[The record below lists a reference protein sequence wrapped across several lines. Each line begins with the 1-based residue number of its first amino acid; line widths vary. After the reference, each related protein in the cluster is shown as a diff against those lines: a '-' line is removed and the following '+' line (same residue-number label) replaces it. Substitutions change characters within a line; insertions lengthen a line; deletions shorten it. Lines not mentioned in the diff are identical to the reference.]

1 MTIKYLDSKRISAL
15 TSDVVNTPTWN
26 DSLPTATGWTFAS
39 GSTAGAQNAYAKIE
53 SESIRC
59 IDDSNGTGYA
69 VMYDLGSA
77 LSNKWVIRFKLT
89 TNITTARTSNQAGV
103 AIGIFS
109 LPVTTTGNTSQDS
122 IAFLD
127 YNDTSSKLYASYTN
141 GQAPS
146 ATPNTQI
153 FSTTQSHANGSY
165 WWCEMS
171 RDEGTTT
178 FKIFSDSTYST
189 LLETETRTTSTTD
202 VSGLRYFGAKG
213 FSFTDA
219 TSKVDCSVSGIE
231 VYDTVTSLTNKPTNV
246 QDNSILV
253 EKDTANRYWFDDAF
267 DLSELKAYYKFE
279 EATGNIINQ
288 AGVIG
293 STDSLGTDADLIV
306 SGATHGATGIIG
318 DALDFDGVNDYTNA
332 GTSLTQWQF
341 MYASGCKYTLTM
353 WYKPSVTFDSG
364 GFSNMYANFGSA
376 NSEGMYVALDGT
388 ASTAGK
394 SKLYIT
400 SESNGTRYI
409 DTSIDNFG
417 DDDTNWH
424 LLSVTFDGTASGHSG
439 GSNYRFS
446 HDGGSF
452 TGISTSSQPVGTNN
466 ANTPLYFGN
475 DQFVRPFDGIIDE
488 TSIWNRI
495 LTDAEIT
502 TIYNSGTGK
511 TLDTAKSP
519 VWTMEPTYE
528 TDFSTSKGWGMS
540 GDKVR
545 VDTTAGKC
553 KFTLLASNGT
563 DRIYQPLSRTLSD
576 KFICEWD
583 FLQTAISASHHYYMV
598 SLTAGTGDPQ
608 TSTQN
613 GIMARYTTNTAN
625 NRDISAGVKVGAGA
639 FTTKVADD
647 NKADYNNKIYFT
659 MIRNVDN
666 LRLIAYSDSTR
677 TTVISDKNADFTE
690 TVTGL
695 NTLILGAGSASSG
708 GTLSAEIDN
717 FKIYDGIISI

>member
-69 VMYDLGSA
+69 VMYDLGSS

-253 EKDTANRYWFDDAF
+253 EKDTGKRYWFDAESVNTWLDT
-267 DLSELKAYYKFE
+267 DGQDG
-279 EATGNIINQ
+279 TGSGQYDGSNTNTGSSISWQKYDETNDEIDFYSIRNDNTKTAITKDITVSTNGMNQ
-288 AGVIG
+288 AL
-293 STDSLGTDADLIV
+293 STSSWVLRYQVRFDTFQPN
-306 SGATHGATGIIG
+306 G
-318 DALDFDGVNDYTNA
+318 DTNIKIRLTSFDRSTASNDDN
-332 GTSLTQWQF
+332 
-341 MYASGCKYTLTM
+341 YASGDGMSNEFYNSSTPMTRTGWGSNEAVDTNAM
-353 WYKPSVTFDSG
+353 GSDTTISASAQTF
-364 GFSNMYANFGSA
+364 
-376 NSEGMYVALDGT
+376 YVEWIRNGT
-388 ASTAGK
+388 ALTC
-394 SKLYIT
+394 
-400 SESNGTRYI
+400 N
-409 DTSIDNFG
+409 
-417 DDDTNWH
+417 
-424 LLSVTFDGTASGHSG
+424 
-439 GSNYRFS
+439 
-446 HDGGSF
+446 
-452 TGISTSSQPVGTNN
+452 ISTSAYGGTDITQNS
-466 ANTPLYFGN
+466 ATVDADWGVTRPLKFFGLWE
-475 DQFVRPFDGIIDE
+475 G
-488 TSIWNRI
+488 
-495 LTDAEIT
+495 
-502 TIYNSGTGK
+502 SGTGK
-511 TLDTAKSP
+511 TAILQGAVHDMQITSTTPAT
-519 VWTMEPTYE
+519 WTMEPTYE
-528 TDFSTSKGWGMS
+528 TDFSTNAGW
-540 GDKVR
+540 
-545 VDTTAGKC
+545 TN
-553 KFTLLASNGT
+553 NGN
-563 DRIYQPLSRTLSD
+563 
-576 KFICEWD
+576 
-583 FLQTAISASHHYYMV
+583 
-598 SLTAGTGDPQ
+598 
-608 TSTQN
+608 TSVGQV
-613 GIMARYTTNTAN
+613 NT
-625 NRDISAGVKVGAGA
+625 
-639 FTTKVADD
+639 TTKVLDAIGNVSTLCGVTRDLGAVD
-647 NKADYNNKIYFT
+647 SKFLLRFKLGITVATQYTSGAVSAKVNIGLFSSDYNG
-659 MIRNVDN
+659 RASQE
-666 LRLIAYSDSTR
+666 LIALDVNTF
-677 TTVISDKNADFTE
+677 DNAYRFKAGGAITPDGGGAT
-690 TVTGL
+690 
-695 NTLILGAGSASSG
+695 GAGNYGVETRWVEIKRLASGDCKLTIFTDEYSTEEGSKTSTPSGTITSALRYLGVKSG
-708 GTLSAEIDN
+708 NTGSG
-717 FKIYDGIISI
+717 DGNNALTVDDIQFYNGVDTIN

>member
-69 VMYDLGSA
+69 VMYDLGSV

-253 EKDTANRYWFDDAF
+253 EKDTGRRYWFDAESVNTWLDT
-267 DLSELKAYYKFE
+267 DGQDG
-279 EATGNIINQ
+279 TGSGQYDGSNTNTGSSISWQKYDEINDEIDFYSIRNDNTKTAITKDITVSTNGMNQ
-288 AGVIG
+288 AL
-293 STDSLGTDADLIV
+293 STSSWVLRYQVRFDTFQS
-306 SGATHGATGIIG
+306 SGDTNIKIRLTS
-318 DALDFDGVNDYTNA
+318 FDRSTASNDDN
-332 GTSLTQWQF
+332 
-341 MYASGCKYTLTM
+341 YASGDGMSNEFYNSSTPMTRTGWGSNEAVDTNAM
-353 WYKPSVTFDSG
+353 GSDTTISASAQTF
-364 GFSNMYANFGSA
+364 
-376 NSEGMYVALDGT
+376 YVEWIRNGT
-388 ASTAGK
+388 ALTC
-394 SKLYIT
+394 
-400 SESNGTRYI
+400 N
-409 DTSIDNFG
+409 
-417 DDDTNWH
+417 
-424 LLSVTFDGTASGHSG
+424 
-439 GSNYRFS
+439 
-446 HDGGSF
+446 
-452 TGISTSSQPVGTNN
+452 ISTSAYGGTDITQNS
-466 ANTPLYFGN
+466 ATVDADWGVTRPLKFFGLWE
-475 DQFVRPFDGIIDE
+475 G
-488 TSIWNRI
+488 
-495 LTDAEIT
+495 
-502 TIYNSGTGK
+502 SGTGK
-511 TLDTAKSP
+511 TAILQGAVHDMQITSTIPATWTIESP
-519 VWTMEPTYE
+519 P
-528 TDFSTSKGWGMS
+528 
-540 GDKVR
+540 
-545 VDTTAGKC
+545 TAGLK
-553 KFTLLASNGT
+553 LWLDA
-563 DRIYQPLSRTLSD
+563 
-576 KFICEWD
+576 
-583 FLQTAISASHHYYMV
+583 
-598 SLTAGTGDPQ
+598 
-608 TSTQN
+608 
-613 GIMARYTTNTAN
+613 
-625 NRDISAGVKVGAGA
+625 
-639 FTTKVADD
+639 
-647 NKADYNNKIYFT
+647 
-659 MIRNVDN
+659 
-666 LRLIAYSDSTR
+666 SDST
-677 TTVISDKNADFTE
+677 TITKDGSNLVSAWNDKSGQLNH
-690 TVTGL
+690 VTQATATNQPLWVDSVQNSKPIIRFDGTNDL
-695 NTLILGAGSASSG
+695 LYRATYTG
-708 GTLSAEIDN
+708 GTLSQDFTIFAVFKVPSSYIEYVYDGAGSSNRCYLNYHNPNAMASTIPGAPAGLDATVVAGNWTYFTSVVNGSSSILRQDGSQTDTGDMGTGAMAGITIGARYGGIDSFANTDIAEIL
-717 FKIYDGIISI
+717 IYNSAISGANLTDVESYLATKWGI